1 MPQGDSSTYADPLD
15 ILRRF
20 IPAPLKASY
29 RIGPV
34 RVIVQTNDFCLF
46 PALPLLVNL
55 DEERGEQTMEWKLIR
70 DTESHGPLQAPT
82 IFASGALTVVEMGPA
97 CVFGLDHE
105 RRELLGFIGADIDAP
120 THQGL
125 VVPFLCQM
133 AKDAF
138 ATDPISVVSERD
150 EEPTH
155 D

>member
-1 MPQGDSSTYADPLD
+1 MPQRDFSTYADPLD

-29 RIGPV
+29 RIGSV
-34 RVIVQTNDFCLF
+34 RVIVQTNDFALL
-46 PALPLLVNL
+46 PTLPLLVNL
-55 DEERGEQTMEWKLIR
+55 EAPGGQTMEWKLIR
-70 DTESHGPLQAPT
+70 DTESHGSLQAPT
-82 IFASGALTVVEMGPA
+82 ILASRALTVVEMGPA
-97 CVFGLDHE
+97 CVLGLDHE
-105 RRELLGFIGADIDAP
+105 RRELLGFIGADIDAR

-125 VVPFLCQM
+125 LVPFLCQM

-138 ATDPISVVSERD
+138 STDSISVVSGGN